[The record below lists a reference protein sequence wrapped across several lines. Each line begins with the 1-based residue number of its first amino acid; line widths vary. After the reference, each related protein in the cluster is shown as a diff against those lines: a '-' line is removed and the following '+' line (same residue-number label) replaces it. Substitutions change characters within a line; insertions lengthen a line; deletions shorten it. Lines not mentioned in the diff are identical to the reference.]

1 MPRGSC
7 RPSRSRRRPP
17 PSWLSRSS
25 RSRNLEIVGKEPN
38 LPPYPPLFDLL
49 PAVLTFNPT
58 PNIDTFS
65 TQATG
70 AILNALPFVQA
81 SGLANNTLNT
91 GDNFQDSAGD
101 GTLNITEVASTGN
114 PPFATG
120 VTLNGYKTAN
130 ITNQAVGTIGGFQGS
145 ITGLTVV
152 NDNAS
157 VFGVQLGGFGQGL
170 NTALTNVSINNYKGP
185 NSAAGVLNADPL
197 QFSTDGPAG
206 TAAAPNLS
214 YGTWAIN
221 VSDTWGGAGNAYL
234 QLQQNGVG
242 GPTALTLSGAGN
254 IWIGEDKAGNWQKLT
269 TIDATG
275 ETGNVVVT
283 GAAAGN
289 ATNAIATATNPGG
302 LWGSNAGLLDD
313 GATGTFALTSFK
325 FGTGVTTLDVSS
337 ATAAQVAALTTDP
350 GANKQTTNE
359 IIVND
364 AVASTTS
371 ATTFANIKGF
381 DYVCL

>member
-1 MPRGSC
+1 MAQPIIAFQ
-7 RPSRSRRRPP
+7 
-17 PSWLSRSS
+17 
-25 RSRNLEIVGKEPN
+25 NLEIAGQSPVA
-38 LPPYPPLFDLL
+38 PYPSIFDIVGPGPVHFTL
-49 PAVLTFNPT
+49 T
-58 PNIDTFS
+58 PNIDTFT

-70 AILNALPFVQA
+70 DILNALPFVQS

-91 GDNFQDSAGD
+91 GDNLQDSAND
-101 GTLNITEVASTGN
+101 GTLNVTEVASTGN

-120 VTLNGYKTAN
+120 VTLNGYKTVN
-130 ITNQAVGTIGGFQGS
+130 ISNQAVGTVGGFQGN
-145 ITGLTVV
+145 ITGLKVV

-157 VFGVQLGGFGQGL
+157 VFGVQFGGFGQGL
-170 NTALTNVSINNYKGP
+170 NTALTNVNISNYSGP
-185 NSAAGVLNADPL
+185 SSAAGVLNADPL

-214 YGTWAIN
+214 YGTWAIT

-242 GPTALTLSGAGN
+242 GATALTLSGAGN
-254 IWIGEDKAGNWQKLT
+254 VWLGEDKAGNWQKLT

-275 ETGNVVVT
+275 ETGKVVIT

-289 ATNAIATATNPGG
+289 TTNAIATATNPGG
-302 LWGSNAGLLDD
+302 LWGSNAGLLDE

-325 FGTGVTTLDVSS
+325 FGTGVTTLDVSG

-350 GANKQTTNE
+350 GDQ
-359 IIVND
+359 
-364 AVASTTS
+364 
-371 ATTFANIKGF
+371 
-381 DYVCL
+381 